1 MHSVMLLRTKDEL
14 MEERKVIKEAIQCY
28 NVQRDTYHR
37 WTVEFE
43 MMQSMSGGKEQ
54 ALGDPEMVPTL
65 KLVQCYVSVYC
76 IIFKPTLDQT

>member
-14 MEERKVIKEAIQCY
+14 MEEREVIKEAIRCY

-43 MMQSMSGGKEQ
+43 MM
-54 ALGDPEMVPTL
+54 
-65 KLVQCYVSVYC
+65 
-76 IIFKPTLDQT
+76 